1 MNIEEIETETAP
13 TDKAA
18 PTVTQQTHQRWQTA
32 LRSPLWLCLLIAL
45 TIRIWLTYH
54 THGIIDGDEA
64 MVGIQAEHILR
75 GEHPLYFY
83 GQAYMG
89 SLEAYLM
96 ALLFLIG
103 GPTVWMMRAE
113 PILLSLL
120 VVWLTW
126 KLAAALAEAAGISQF
141 ARRLFQTIA
150 ALLAAIPP
158 LYDTVVEL
166 RTLGG
171 YIETFVLMLL
181 LLLAALQI
189 TRRWQAGASNKEMA
203 WRWAGIGFVIGFG
216 FWINPLILTAVLA
229 AFTWIT
235 VFLLV
240 ELVRLSRQRET
251 NKTQWLRPFLQKLL
265 LAVTGIPACIIG
277 LAPALKWGLSYQ
289 WANFTFALQLG
300 QYQALN
306 PIVKNYYPDRL
317 SLFKAQVYLFQRFVA
332 PRVISGALPGESS
345 ILATI
350 HVLTLGLGLCCL
362 VVSVFLFVL
371 SLFWRHP
378 HLIQIRQLVA
388 LPLLFT
394 CCVSLSF
401 CTSIAAATGLISFQH
416 DVAGRYAS
424 PLMLVLPFFFA
435 AVFTFAITY
444 LFRAGAK
451 IPQLAVRQ
459 RKGVP
464 EKGAARVFPRVALI
478 AKISLSVVLL
488 AYFAV
493 QLASYGL
500 SDPDATFQSPSC
512 TIAPAS
518 NDAIIAY
525 LQKEHVHYAWAIQW
539 VGNPII
545 FKTNNSIILADPR
558 VIIFHY
564 GLGRIPAYTEAL
576 LHADRPSMLSIVPR
590 NERYPAIL
598 RIMDAQHVTYHM
610 QRFPSEPG
618 YDIIAITS
626 PSQTVP
632 ISSSQDFQGAFSY
645 CI

>member
-1 MNIEEIETETAP
+1 MSIEEIETT
-13 TDKAA
+13 
-18 PTVTQQTHQRWQTA
+18 PTVRAASKVIQQTQKRWQTA

-45 TIRIWLTYH
+45 VIRIWLTYH
-54 THGIIDGDEA
+54 THGVIDGDEA

-75 GEHPLYFY
+75 GEHPYYFY

-126 KLAAALAEAAGISQF
+126 KLAGALAEAAGVSRF
-141 ARRLFQTIA
+141 ARQLFQTIA

-181 LLLAALQI
+181 LLLAAFQI

-216 FWINPLILTAVLA
+216 FWINPLILIAVLA
-229 AFTWIT
+229 AFIWII

-251 NKTQWLRPFLQKLL
+251 NKAQRLRPFLQRLL

-277 LAPALKWGLSYQ
+277 LAPALKWGLSHQ

-306 PIVKNYYPDRL
+306 PIVKKYYPDRL
-317 SLFKAQVYLFQRFVA
+317 SLFKAQVYLYQRFVA

-345 ILATI
+345 FLATI
-350 HVLTLGLGLCCL
+350 HVLTLSLGLCCL

-416 DVAGRYAS
+416 DIAGRYAA

-451 IPQLAVRQ
+451 IPLQAVRKG
-459 RKGVP
+459 KGVP
-464 EKGAARVFPRVALI
+464 GKVAARILPRVALI
-478 AKISLSVVLL
+478 AQISLSVVLL
-488 AYFAV
+488 TYFAV
-493 QLASYGL
+493 QVASYGL
-500 SDPDATFQSPSC
+500 SDPDATFLSPSC

-564 GLGRIPAYTEAL
+564 GLGRIQAYTEAL
-576 LHADRPSMLSIVPR
+576 LHADRPSMLSIVPH
-590 NERYPAIL
+590 NKRYPAIL

-610 QRFPSEPG
+610 KRFPSEPG
-618 YDIIAITS
+618 YDIIAVTS
-626 PSQTVP
+626 LSQRVA
-632 ISSSQDFQGAFSY
+632 I
-645 CI
+645 

>member
-1 MNIEEIETETAP
+1 MSIEEIET
-13 TDKAA
+13 A
-18 PTVTQQTHQRWQTA
+18 PTVRAASKVIQQTQKRWQTA

-45 TIRIWLTYH
+45 VIRIWLTYH
-54 THGIIDGDEA
+54 THGVIDGDEA

-75 GEHPLYFY
+75 GEHPYYFY

-126 KLAAALAEAAGISQF
+126 KLAGALAEAAGVSRF
-141 ARRLFQTIA
+141 ARQLFQTIA

-181 LLLAALQI
+181 LLLAAFQI

-216 FWINPLILTAVLA
+216 FWINPLILIAVLA
-229 AFTWIT
+229 AFIWII

-251 NKTQWLRPFLQKLL
+251 NKAQRLRPFLQRLL

-277 LAPALKWGLSYQ
+277 LAPALKWGLSHQ

-306 PIVKNYYPDRL
+306 PIVKKYYPDRL
-317 SLFKAQVYLFQRFVA
+317 SLFKAQVYLYQRFVA

-345 ILATI
+345 FLATI
-350 HVLTLGLGLCCL
+350 HVLTLSLGLCCL

-416 DVAGRYAS
+416 DIAGRYAA

-451 IPQLAVRQ
+451 IPLQAVRKG
-459 RKGVP
+459 KGVP
-464 EKGAARVFPRVALI
+464 GKVAARILPRVALI
-478 AKISLSVVLL
+478 AQISLSVVLL
-488 AYFAV
+488 TYFAV
-493 QLASYGL
+493 QVASYGL
-500 SDPDATFQSPSC
+500 SDPDATFLSPSC

-564 GLGRIPAYTEAL
+564 GLGRIQAYTEAL
-576 LHADRPSMLSIVPR
+576 LHADRPSMLSIVPH
-590 NERYPAIL
+590 NKRYPAIL

-610 QRFPSEPG
+610 KRFPSEPG
-618 YDIIAITS
+618 YDIIAVTS
-626 PSQTVP
+626 LSQTVP